1 MILEEETKE
10 KKAEQ
15 ELSED
20 GLAADLSQVCVL
32 VTCRLSRGSMVL
44 MCVSVFHFNKKLFFY
59 FFPCSCSD
67 VALSLL
73 RIIYE
78 HDPLVSAG
86 QGLVSSFHFP
96 LPRLG
101 ATFHDVTE
109 K

>member
-44 MCVSVFHFNKKLFFY
+44 MKLFFY

-73 RIIYE
+73 RIIFE
-78 HDPLVSAG
+78 HDPLVSVG
-86 QGLVSSFHFP
+86 QGLVARFPFP
-96 LPRLG
+96 LLS